1 LGDREDTPGERQNCI
16 LADEMGLG
24 KTIQSIAFLQ
34 EVHGAG
40 VRGPYLVIAP
50 LSTIANWER
59 EFGTWTHLNTIG
71 RLIPGAYKFDA
82 LITTFEMILSECPEL
97 REVQWRCVV
106 IDEAHRLKNRHCK
119 LLDSL
124 KHMDLVHLGTPGDT
138 WAHVGTPGIQGIH
151 LGYVWVT
158 PGVTASCWTAS
169 NTWTWY
175 TWAHLGTPGIHL
187 GYRAYTWGHL
197 GTPGHTWGQLKYT

>member
-1 LGDREDTPGERQNCI
+1 VSHLRQVCLTCAALSLRQNCI

-34 EVHGAG
+34 QVHGAG

-59 EFGTWTHLNTIG
+59 EFGTWTGLNTIVYHGSLASRQMIQQYEMYCKDTKG

-82 LITTFEMILSECPEL
+82 LITTFEMILSDCPEL

-124 KHMDLVHLGTPGDT
+124 KHMDL
-138 WAHVGTPGIQGIH
+138 
-151 LGYVWVT
+151 
-158 PGVTASCWTAS
+158 
-169 NTWTWY
+169 
-175 TWAHLGTPGIHL
+175 
-187 GYRAYTWGHL
+187 
-197 GTPGHTWGQLKYT
+197 